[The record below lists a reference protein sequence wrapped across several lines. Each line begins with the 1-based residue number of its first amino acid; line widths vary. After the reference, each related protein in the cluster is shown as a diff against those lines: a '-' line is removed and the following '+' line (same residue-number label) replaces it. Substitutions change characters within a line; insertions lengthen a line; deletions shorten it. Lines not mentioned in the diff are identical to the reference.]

1 MMLNSFFFLYSIVD
15 QTLVMSLLVF
25 VFFFFL
31 NETIYYPKWHISSHL
46 GRITQFSC
54 YKHEKFAV
62 FNLNLFNECFYD
74 Y

>member
-1 MMLNSFFFLYSIVD
+1 MMLNSFYFLYSIVD

-25 VFFFFL
+25 IFVFVFF
-31 NETIYYPKWHISSHL
+31 NETIYCPRWHISSHL

-54 YKHEKFAV
+54 YKHDV
-62 FNLNLFNECFYD
+62 SNLHLFNEYFYD